1 MNEKAI
7 EFIIEYLENK
17 GQKTNIEDD
26 IIKTWKDLNR
36 KPFDYEKAKIESLKM
51 MLNTQTSKRQL
62 GLCRQQP

>member
-1 MNEKAI
+1 MNEKAKECI
-7 EFIIEYLENK
+7 AEYLENK

-26 IIKTWKDLNR
+26 IVKTWKDLNR
-36 KPFDYEKAKIESLKM
+36 NHLTMKRPRVESLKM